1 MDRVVRNESETLA
14 ILRYI
19 ASDPL
24 RSGFVERLEDYSWF
38 GSDCWS
44 RDDLIE
50 IASAHEAPYW
60 WPGSGARL

>member
-1 MDRVVRNESETLA
+1 MDRVVRNEWETLA

-24 RSGFVERLEDYSWF
+24 RSGLVQRLEDYYWF

-50 IASAHEAPYW
+50 MMNAREVPYW
-60 WPGSGARL
+60 WPGGGARL